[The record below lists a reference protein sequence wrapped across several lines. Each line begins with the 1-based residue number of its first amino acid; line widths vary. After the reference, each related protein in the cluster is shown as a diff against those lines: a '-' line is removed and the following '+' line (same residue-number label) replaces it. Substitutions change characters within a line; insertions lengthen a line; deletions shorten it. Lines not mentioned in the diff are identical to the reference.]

1 MAATKL
7 GLAAVL
13 CASLGACAGMP
24 QHKPLPSE
32 DYDEQKVVLVNQWAE
47 THGAR
52 LIWIHYPTRKPTQS
66 ND

>member
-7 GLAAVL
+7 GLAAVFCVTL
-13 CASLGACAGMP
+13 AACAGAP

-32 DYDEQKVVLVNQWAE
+32 DFDEQKVILVNQWAE

-52 LIWIHYPTRKPTQS
+52 
-66 ND
+66 